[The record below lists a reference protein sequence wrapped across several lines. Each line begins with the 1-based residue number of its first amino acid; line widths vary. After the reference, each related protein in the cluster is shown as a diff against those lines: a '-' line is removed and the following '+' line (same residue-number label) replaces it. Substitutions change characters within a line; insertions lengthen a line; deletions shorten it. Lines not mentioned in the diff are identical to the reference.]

1 MDRADVTTS
10 TTELD
15 EESVLRR
22 VRANTLA
29 RGYREAAR
37 RALVFARQYR
47 AEENAPG
54 GDRERACIEQARA
67 WRAAAHAVHV
77 TQARIAA
84 DRPGLARARHADAA
98 PTKTARSG

>member
-1 MDRADVTTS
+1 MDVTAT

-22 VRANTLA
+22 VRANALA
-29 RGYREAAR
+29 RGYRAAAR

-47 AEENAPG
+47 AEEKAPG

-67 WRAAAHAVHV
+67 WRSAAHAVHI

-84 DRPGLARARHADAA
+84 DRPGLARARRTEAT
-98 PTKTARSG
+98 TKKIAKSG